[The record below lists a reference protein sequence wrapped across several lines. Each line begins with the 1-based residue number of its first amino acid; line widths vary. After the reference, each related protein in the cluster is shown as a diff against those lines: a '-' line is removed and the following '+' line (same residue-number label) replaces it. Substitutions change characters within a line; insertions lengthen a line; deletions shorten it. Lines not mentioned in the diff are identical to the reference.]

1 MNAPAAPDAALVR
14 WTSAIPSV
22 RCSAAAIAPWTGAR
36 GAADIPATATA
47 HFDRAQFTTFGENVA
62 IVARGKGGYL
72 YVLARVPSAHAV
84 VLHAGSEAEESS
96 YSAVV
101 GEAETPPPGLI
112 VTLAAAT
119 RTREAL
125 GLGSTRAA
133 VERVLGAGTAHHT
146 ACGTDVV
153 RYVPAQPAMSEASL
167 WFVYRNG
174 RVVAFARYEAV

>member
-1 MNAPAAPDAALVR
+1 VNAPAAPDAALVR
-14 WTSAIPSV
+14 WTAAIPSV

-36 GAADIPATATA
+36 GVADVPATATS
-47 HFDRAQFTTFGENVA
+47 HFDRARFTTFGDNAA
-62 IVARGKGGYL
+62 IVGRVKGGYV
-72 YVLARVPSAHAV
+72 YVLARIPSAHAV

-101 GEAETPPPGLI
+101 GETDTVPPGSV
-112 VTLAAAT
+112 VTLAEAT
-119 RTREAL
+119 KTREAL

-133 VERVLGAGTAHHT
+133 VERVLGAGTAHRT

>member
-1 MNAPAAPDAALVR
+1 VNAPAGPDAALVR
-14 WTSAIPSV
+14 WTAAIPSV

-36 GAADIPATATA
+36 GAADVPATATA
-47 HFDRAQFTTFGENVA
+47 HFDRAHFTTFGDNAA
-62 IVARGKGGYL
+62 IVARGKRGYL

-84 VLHAGSEAEESS
+84 LLHAGSEAEEST
-96 YSAVV
+96 YSAVI
-101 GEAETPPPGLI
+101 GEADTAPPGS
-112 VTLAAAT
+112 VVSFATPT

-133 VERVLGAGTAHHT
+133 VERVLGAGTARRT

>member
-1 MNAPAAPDAALVR
+1 MNAPPAPDAALVK
-14 WTSAIPSV
+14 WTAAIPSV

-36 GAADIPATATA
+36 GAADVSATATA
-47 HFDRAQFTTFGENVA
+47 HFDRARFTTFGDNAA

-84 VLHAGSEAEESS
+84 LLHAGSEAEESS

-101 GEAETPPPGLI
+101 GEADTVPPGSV
-112 VTLAAAT
+112 VTFASMT
-119 RTREAL
+119 KTHEGL

-133 VERVLGAGTAHHT
+133 VERVLGAGAAHHT

-153 RYVPAQPAMSEASL
+153 RYVPAQPAMSEASF

>member
-1 MNAPAAPDAALVR
+1 VNAPAAPDAALVR
-14 WTSAIPSV
+14 WTAAIPSV

-36 GAADIPATATA
+36 AVADVPATATS
-47 HFDRAQFTTFGENVA
+47 HFDRARFATFGDNAA
-62 IVARGKGGYL
+62 IVGRGKGGHV
-72 YVLARVPSAHAV
+72 YVLARIPSAHAV

-101 GEAETPPPGLI
+101 GETDTVPPGSV
-112 VTLAAAT
+112 VTLTEAT
-119 RTREAL
+119 KTREAL

-133 VERVLGAGTAHHT
+133 VERVLGAGTAHRT